1 MATINHG
8 SGADIIVPSNTGT
21 TYRGLAGDDTYIIS
35 NSIAANATVTIV
47 DTSGANKIQLVDG
60 LSVASSKFAAD
71 AVQLTLSNGA
81 VVTING
87 ASNFTYDVGG
97 NATTGTAGSSNTLA
111 AFASAM
117 GVPTLPSSGSTAGS
131 SDITIANN
139 GVSGSAAPTF
149 TVTKT
154 GSSVDEGS
162 AITFT
167 ITASSAVSAD
177 TDFSWTVIGDNNGA
191 TVDKASTADIDV
203 LSGTATIASGATSTS
218 FDVTAASDSI
228 VEGIEGIKVS
238 VFDSNSSA
246 LSSAIILVNNSG
258 SSATSQSFTLTTG
271 VNEFT
276 GGSGNDS
283 FDASTND
290 SLNDYDVLD
299 GGGGTDT
306 LTFKTA
312 NLAGGISF
320 IPQLSNI
327 EVVQVTAADIDANA
341 SDDVVTV
348 QLSGISGLTKL
359 GNIASAEDVTFSTV
373 GNLVD
378 LELKSAAVTTTLTYT
393 DAALAG
399 AADEMTVT
407 LKGTVA
413 STDLV
418 INDAGVVTNSLETIN
433 IVSQSVPNTLATHNF
448 SGVSPSTLKVSGDKL
463 LTISDALDATV
474 LVVDASASSGG
485 LTLTNGPGN
494 GVTTITGSSGA
505 DTIASIGVAGNSNI
519 SGGAGND
526 LVDYNATWTG
536 ADIYD
541 GGTGTD
547 TLRFSGALT
556 NEGLSSTVFGG
567 LSNVEKIGLTAAG
580 DTLTLSSNIS
590 ATTFDL
596 GVGNVAGTVTLN
608 DGYTDS
614 VTVALGVSNASTDTI
629 ANNANVP
636 LTVTAGTG
644 IVTAALNVTGSAG
657 ASDSVVLTNIGGTT
671 TFDANND
678 VFESITI
685 NDFTTGADPTLDLG
699 AHGYALGA
707 TKGPL
712 TIDASSLDAGEV
724 FTLDGVEATN
734 ALNVTSGGGA
744 DSLIGGTKGDTISGG
759 AGNDTIDGTT
769 GNSVITGGDGN
780 DQITLT
786 ETGAEHID
794 GGAGNDTIITSND
807 LDIDDTIDGGAGT
820 DTLTTGVNITT
831 GDSTIFANVSNVEVI
846 KLDGDF
852 DLTVTAPIGG
862 ATTFDL
868 TNDAQNLL
876 VLQSAAN
883 GGTYTSDTIVNIA
896 GDDSNTDSITNSAN
910 VTLTVKGGELDFDDG
925 TTITGG
931 TGTDTLEIT
940 ADAGDADLDD
950 VTNVETVVIKD
961 STTAGTDA
969 NVTVNEGETKTVTFD
984 ATELDGSLTVDETFT
999 LTGTAATGKLVATGG
1014 GGADTLLGGT
1024 LNDTLDGGAGADAI
1038 TGNEGADSLS
1048 GGAGNDT
1055 FTMDTKAEFTS
1066 AVGNDTVDGGA
1077 GTDTLALAVSMNL
1090 SAAQLA
1096 NVNNVELIT
1105 IPDGSE
1111 ITISDAV
1118 LTNNPGV
1125 SFTYAGSGTLT
1136 TGEDSLGAS
1145 LMTEALNVR
1154 STADGDLKLVGSAAA
1169 DTFTFSAVGTLT
1181 TADTIDGNAGTDI
1194 IKIDN
1199 DSNGA
1204 VTDGVGNS
1212 QTAAV
1217 GTSVSGVEEIL
1228 IVDRGLD
1235 NDAGDVTLT
1244 IASGITMTSLK
1255 VDASALDAKTND
1267 PAATG
1272 EKLTLTNSDDTALT
1286 ALGGGF
1292 ADEITSG
1299 AGADSLVGNGGAD
1312 TIKGGAGADTILGGA
1327 GADVIWGQGGVDSID
1342 GGAGNDTIDIQ
1353 VLTSFQ
1359 LSGGV
1364 ETINGGAGTD
1374 TLDFSEDATT
1384 TLTAPELAQLYSVEK
1399 ITLTNGDNA
1408 ATLTFGNA
1416 TFTNNALDGN
1426 LQITTGTG
1434 TGATTIDGSAVSN
1447 GAFTIVVDN
1456 TAANANESL
1465 VGGTGDDIFRF
1476 KDTDELT
1483 IADTIKGNG
1492 GSDTI
1497 QLDADAAFTGAIDFT
1512 DVTGVET
1519 ISIYTADGLSGGVVD
1534 LEIDPHTTAALNA
1547 GAVTVDYTGLLLH
1560 SGKFNEDADNTVKIA
1575 FTVTGG
1581 TKADTINGSLGN
1593 DVLSGGGTIIG
1604 DSLSGNGGNDSVTGN
1619 GGADTLTGGAGN
1631 DTVNGAA
1638 GADAVNG
1645 GDGNDQLSGGDG
1657 IDVLD
1662 GEGGAD
1668 TLTGDA
1674 GNDVFLYN
1682 AVADST
1688 GNLKD
1693 TITDFTQS
1701 TLNATTGAVVTAG
1714 DSIRIV
1720 VGSVDGVWTA
1730 SDKGDVNNAGEAA
1743 SAMNNVKGSFVFSKD
1758 NDTLYLDL
1766 DGDST
1771 LNSDD
1776 YAIILTDLDSFHG
1789 ADLDFY
1795 ITSVNNA
1802 DTITT
1807 LDGDDS
1813 ITSANGNDVITSGGG
1828 NDTITGGTG
1837 THSVTA
1843 GAGNDIITTTTG
1855 ADTILGGTGDD
1866 TIIPGLGVDIVTG
1879 GTGDDVFDLDGI
1891 VATANRVEITDFED
1905 EGSTVGDVIKIAAEA
1920 TEDGNTTLATA
1931 TVDVTLAAGGGT
1943 YRLDQEVQKSDGTTA
1958 FSTATTDIV
1967 FLTDANTGD
1976 GNLETD
1982 FDTNGIGTEL
1992 LKILSSGSGTTADG
2006 IQMDTSA
2013 DKIVLVAYDNGAA
2026 YIYHVDGTTANVKQV
2041 AADIIPIAKVDA
2053 VTADSMV
2060 AADFLL
2066 V

>member
-8 SGADIIVPSNTGT
+8 SGADIIVPSNNGT

-35 NSIAANATVTIV
+35 NSIAANAAITIV

-97 NATTGTAGSSNTLA
+97 NATTGTAGSSNTLS

-117 GVPTLPSSGSTAGS
+117 GVATLPASGSTAGS
-131 SDITIANN
+131 SDVTVADN
-139 GVSGSAAPTF
+139 GVSSSASPTF
-149 TVTKT
+149 TVTKS

-162 AITFT
+162 SVTFT

-177 TDFSWTVIGDNNGA
+177 TAFSWTVIGDTNGA
-191 TVDKASTADIDV
+191 TVDKAATSDIDI
-203 LSGTATIASGATSTS
+203 LSGSATIASGATSTT

-238 VFDSNSSA
+238 VFDSSSTA
-246 LSSAIILVNNSG
+246 LSSAVILVNNSG

-299 GGGGTDT
+299 GAGGTDT

-312 NLAGGISF
+312 NLAGGGVSF

-327 EVVQVTAADIDANA
+327 ETIQVTAADADGTS
-341 SDDVVTV
+341 SDDIVTV
-348 QLSGISGLTKL
+348 TLSGITGITKL
-359 GNIASAEDVTFSTV
+359 ANIASAEDVTFSSV
-373 GNLVD
+373 GNIVD
-378 LELKSAAVTTTLTYT
+378 LELKSAAVTTTLNYT

-399 AADEMTVT
+399 AADSMTIT

-413 STDLV
+413 TTDLV
-418 INDAGVVTNSLETIN
+418 ITDGGVATNSLETIN
-433 IVSQSVPNTLATHNF
+433 IVSQSVANTLLTHNF
-448 SGVSPSTLKVSGDKL
+448 SGVSPATINVTGDKR
-463 LTISDALDATV
+463 LTITDALDATV
-474 LVVDASASSGG
+474 AVVDASGSTGG
-485 LTLTNGPGN
+485 LTLTGGPGN
-494 GVTTITGSSGA
+494 GVTTIIGSSAA
-505 DTIASIGVAGNSNI
+505 DTVTTIAVAGNANI

-526 LVDYNATWTG
+526 LVDFEATFNG
-536 ADIYD
+536 YDIYD
-541 GGTGTD
+541 GGDGTD
-547 TLRFSGALT
+547 TLKYSGALT
-556 NEGLSSTVFGG
+556 NEGASSSVFGG
-567 LSNVEKIGLTAAG
+567 LSNVEVIAQQAGG

-590 ATTFDL
+590 ATTFDMSA
-596 GVGNVAGTVTLN
+596 NVDGTVTLN
-608 DGYTDS
+608 DGYTNATT
-614 VTVALGVSNASTDTI
+614 VTLGYANASGDTI
-629 ANNANVP
+629 ANNANVA
-636 LTVTAGTG
+636 LTLSGGTG
-644 IVTAALNVTGSAG
+644 MIDGDTNVTGSAG
-657 ASDSVVLTNIGGTT
+657 TSDAVSLLNIGGTT

-685 NDFTTGADPTLDLG
+685 TDYTAAADTTLDLG

-707 TKGPL
+707 GKTL
-712 TIDASSLDAGEV
+712 TIDASTLDAGEV
-724 FTLDGVEATN
+724 FTLDGVQSTN

-744 DSLIGGTKGDTISGG
+744 DSLIGGTKADTISGG
-759 AGNDTIDGTT
+759 AGNDTIDGTS
-769 GNSVITGGDGN
+769 GSSVITGGDGV
-780 DQITLT
+780 DTITLS
-786 ETGAEHID
+786 ELGAENID
-794 GGAGNDTIITSND
+794 GGAGNDIIVTSND

-820 DTLTTGVNITT
+820 DTLRTGVNITS
-831 GDSTIFANVSNVEVI
+831 GDSTIFANVSNIETI
-846 KLDGDF
+846 DLAGDF
-852 DLTVTAPIGG
+852 DLTVTGTVGG
-862 ATTFDL
+862 ASTFDL
-868 TNDAQNLL
+868 TDAAQNLL
-876 VLQSAAN
+876 ILQSAAL
-883 GGTYTSDTIVNIA
+883 GGVYSADTVVNIT
-896 GDDSNTDSITNSAN
+896 GDTDSDDSITNSAN
-910 VTLTVKGGELDFDDG
+910 VTLTVKGTGADFHSS
-925 TTITGG
+925 TTVTGG

-940 ADAGDADLDD
+940 ANAAAANIGA
-950 VTNVETVVIKD
+950 VTNVETVTIKD
-961 STTAGTDA
+961 SLTAGTDA
-969 NVTVNEGETKTVTFD
+969 SVTVNASETKTVTFD
-984 ATELDGSLTVDETFT
+984 ASELDGSLTVDETFT
-999 LTGTAATGKLVATGG
+999 LTGTSATGKLVATGG

-1038 TGNEGADSLS
+1038 TGNEGADSIS

-1055 FTMDTKAEFTS
+1055 ITMDTKAELTS

-1077 GTDTLALAVSMNL
+1077 GTDTLVLGTSMNL

-1096 NVNNVELIT
+1096 NISNVEAIT
-1105 IPDGSE
+1105 IPTGSE

-1136 TGEDSLGAS
+1136 SGEDTAGAS
-1145 LMTEALNVR
+1145 LMTEAINVR
-1154 STADGDLKLVGSAAA
+1154 STANGDLKIVSSSAA
-1169 DTFTFSAVGTLT
+1169 DTFTFAAVGTLT
-1181 TADTIDGNAGTDI
+1181 AADTIDGNGGTDI

-1199 DSNGA
+1199 DSNGV
-1204 VTDGVGNS
+1204 VTDGVGNAT
-1212 QTAAV
+1212 TAAI
-1217 GTSVSGVEEIL
+1217 GTSVSNVEEIL
-1228 IVDRGLD
+1228 VVDRGLD
-1235 NDAGDVTLT
+1235 NDVGDVTIT
-1244 IASGITMTSLK
+1244 VASGVTMAALK
-1255 VDASALDAKTND
+1255 IDGTALDAKTND
-1267 PAATG
+1267 PVATG
-1272 EKLTLTNSDDTALT
+1272 ERLTVTNSDNTALT
-1286 ALGGGF
+1286 ALGGEYS
-1292 ADEITSG
+1292 DVITSG
-1299 AGADSLVGNGGAD
+1299 AGADSIEGNGGADTLKGGGGAD
-1312 TIKGGAGADTILGGA
+1312 TIKGGAGAD
-1327 GADVIWGQGGVDSID
+1327 VIWGEGGVDSID

-1353 VLTSFQ
+1353 NLSEFQ
-1359 LSGGV
+1359 LSAGV

-1416 TFTNNALDGN
+1416 TFTNNALSGN

-1476 KDTDELT
+1476 NDTDELT
-1483 IADTIKGNG
+1483 VADTIKGNG
-1492 GSDTI
+1492 GNDTI
-1497 QLDADAAFTGAIDFT
+1497 QLNADAAFTGAIDFT
-1512 DVTGVET
+1512 DVSGIET

-1534 LEIDPHTTAALNA
+1534 LEIDPHSTAALNA

-1560 SGKFNEDADNTVKIA
+1560 AGKFNESADDTVKIA

-1581 TKADTINGSLGN
+1581 SKSDIINGSLGN

-1604 DSLSGNGGNDSVTGN
+1604 DSLSGYSGNDSITGN
-1619 GGADTLTGGAGN
+1619 GGVDTLNGGAGN
-1631 DTVNGAA
+1631 DTVDGGA
-1638 GADAVNG
+1638 GADGIKG
-1645 GDGNDQLSGGDG
+1645 GTGNDILSGGDG
-1657 IDVLD
+1657 IDTIE
-1662 GEGGAD
+1662 GEAGAD
-1668 TLTGDA
+1668 NLTGNA
-1674 GNDVFLYN
+1674 GNDVFLYD
-1682 AVADST
+1682 AVTEST

-1720 VGSVDGVWTA
+1720 VAAADGVWTL
-1730 SDKGDVNNAGEAA
+1730 SDKGDVANAGEAA
-1743 SAMNNVKGSFVFSKD
+1743 SAMDNVKGSMVFSKD

-1776 YAIILTDLDSFHG
+1776 YAFVLTGLDTFHG
-1789 ADLDFY
+1789 ADVDVY

-1813 ITSANGNDVITSGGG
+1813 ITTANGNDVISSGAG

-1843 GAGNDIITTTTG
+1843 GAGNDYILTTTG
-1855 ADTILGGTGDD
+1855 ADTISGGTGAD
-1866 TIIPGLGVDIVTG
+1866 TIIPGLGIDIVTG
-1879 GTGDDVFDLDGI
+1879 GTGDDVFDADGV
-1891 VATANRVEITDFED
+1891 VATANRIEITDFED
-1905 EGSTVGDVIKIAAEA
+1905 EGATVGDIIKLA
-1920 TEDGNTTLATA
+1920 TEGSTEGT
-1931 TVDVTLAAGGGT
+1931 AAGAAPVFATISIAEVAANAT
-1943 YRLDQEVQKSDGTTA
+1943 YNLAGVGDTTN
-1958 FSTATTDIV
+1958 TDV
-1967 FLTDANTGD
+1967 FELLAVDEGN

-1982 FDTNGIGTEL
+1982 FDTNGNGTEL
-1992 LKILSSGSGTTADG
+1992 LKMLSSSGTAASITNDVK
-2006 IQMDTSA
+2006 T
-2013 DKIVLVAYDNGAA
+2013 DKYYIIMYDNDAA
-2026 YIYHVDGTTANVKQV
+2026 YIYHVDATTDATAQV
-2041 AADIIPIAKVDA
+2041 AADILPILKVD
-2053 VTADSMV
+2053 SV
-2060 AADFLL
+2060 ATGAFVQADFLM